1 MFTFL
6 SIFLLK
12 LAFTYK
18 ILFVP
23 KTYRLY
29 TDKKNEIIIDYN
41 SSLHSIHKNITTNA
55 QIHSFIENIKKQ
67 KEETNDNIKE
77 IWDDGEVEW

>member
-6 SIFLLK
+6 SIFLLQ

-18 ILFVP
+18 ILFIP
-23 KTYRLY
+23 RTNRLY
-29 TDKKNEIIIDYN
+29 TQKNNEIIINNDNN
-41 SSLHSIHKNITTNA
+41 SSHTFSNNNTTNI
-55 QIHSFIENIKKQ
+55 QIQTFIENIKRK
-67 KEETNDNIKE
+67 KEKDDYLNE

>member
-6 SIFLLK
+6 SIFLLQ

-18 ILFVP
+18 ILFIP
-23 KTYRLY
+23 RTNRLY
-29 TDKKNEIIIDYN
+29 TQKKNEIIIDYN
-41 SSLHSIHKNITTNA
+41 SSSHRFRNNTATNI
-55 QIHSFIENIKKQ
+55 QIQKFIENIKRR
-67 KEETNDNIKE
+67 EEQDDYLKE